1 MNALAGGPV
10 RAHTLAMAG
19 AYQTYAAHAFA
30 ADSSQEPIEGE
41 IFFTARSMTFRSG
54 ETLIDI
60 PLSELNVELD
70 RAGDGRVIFRQAC
83 EGGWTIATC
92 DTEVLECRSVPQIAE
107 ISSRVESQL
116 VRREISRRV
125 KMVLIFFVG
134 AVLVS
139 WLGMVAVG
147 AMVRSI
153 VANLPSSVEKEY
165 GRKCLKELKEQ
176 KITFLENTNLVAEL
190 VTVAEP
196 LLQVMPKAQEWQF
209 YVVPSRTPNAFALP
223 GGHVMVTT
231 GLLKFAERPEELLA
245 VLAHELAHVTEKHGF
260 RKQVASAGPLLV
272 FQVFL
277 SGQSGATTLLLSGGS
292 ALLVTQS
299 FSQEYE
305 KEADDIGWDYMVKAK
320 IDPRGMIDVFRKLRA
335 YEMKHGG
342 QSPLPKAFESHP
354 DVAKRIARLE
364 AKWNRLPQKSG
375 FLDLSGK
382 SVPNPGVG
390 ITNRSGQVFR
400 Y

>member
-1 MNALAGGPV
+1 MNDLAAGAI
-10 RAHTLAMAG
+10 RAHTFSMAG
-19 AYQTYAAHAFA
+19 AYRTYAAQAFA
-30 ADSSQEPIEGE
+30 TDPSQEPIKGE
-41 IFFTARSMTFRSG
+41 IFFTMRSMTFRSG

-70 RAGDGRVIFRQAC
+70 NSGDGRVIFRHAGDG
-83 EGGWTIATC
+83 EWTIATR

-107 ISSRVESQL
+107 IATRVESQL
-116 VRREISRRV
+116 VRRDISRRV
-125 KMVLIFFVG
+125 KMVLMFFAG

-153 VANLPSSVEKEY
+153 VTNLPASVEKEY
-165 GRKCLKELKEQ
+165 GNKHLKELTKNLKLLQ
-176 KITFLENTNLVAEL
+176 NTNLVTEL
-190 VTVAEP
+190 TTVAEP
-196 LLQVMPKAQEWQF
+196 LLKVVPKSQEWWF
-209 YVVPSRTPNAFALP
+209 HVVPDPTPNAFVLP
-223 GGHVMVTT
+223 GGYVFVTT
-231 GLLKFAERPEELLA
+231 GLLKFVERPEELLA

-260 RKQVASAGPLLV
+260 RKQVVSAGPIFV

-277 SGQSGATTLLLSGGS
+277 SDQSSAAALLLSGGS

-305 KEADDIGWDYMVKAK
+305 KEADDVGWEYMVKAK
-320 IDPRGMIDVFRKLRA
+320 IDPRGMIDIFRKLQA

-354 DVAKRIARLE
+354 DFAKRIARLE
-364 AKWNRLPQKSG
+364 AKWKRLPQKSG
-375 FLDLSGK
+375 FLDLSDR

-390 ITNRSGQVFR
+390 ITNKYGVFPF
-400 Y
+400 

>member
-1 MNALAGGPV
+1 
-10 RAHTLAMAG
+10 MAG

-41 IFFTARSMTFRSG
+41 IFFTTRSMTFRSG

-60 PLSELNVELD
+60 LLSELNVELD
-70 RAGDGRVIFRQAC
+70 NSGDGRVIFRQARQD
-83 EGGWTIATC
+83 GWTIATC

-107 ISSRVESQL
+107 IASRLESQL

-134 AVLVS
+134 CGLLL

-153 VANLPSSVEKEY
+153 VAKVPPSLEKEY
-165 GRKCLKELKEQ
+165 GSECFEELKEQ
-176 KITFLENTNLVAEL
+176 IVLLENTNLVAEL

-196 LLQVMPKAQEWQF
+196 LLKVMPKTQEWQF
-209 YVVPSRTPNAFALP
+209 YVVVQRTPNAFALP
-223 GGHVMVTT
+223 GGYIVVTT
-231 GLLKFAERPEELLA
+231 GMLKLAKRPEELLG

-260 RKQVASAGPLLV
+260 RGQVAAAGPLLV
-272 FQVFL
+272 CQVFVR
-277 SGQSGATTLLLSGGS
+277 GQSGATALLGGGS
-292 ALLVTQS
+292 AFLVAQS

-320 IDPRGMIDVFRKLRA
+320 IDPRGMIDIFRKLQA
-335 YEMKHGG
+335 YEMKHEGP
-342 QSPLPKAFESHP
+342 SILPQAFESHP
-354 DVAKRIARLE
+354 DTAKRIARLE
-364 AKWNRLPQKSG
+364 AKWKRLSQKSD
-375 FLDLSGK
+375 FLDLSDT
-382 SVPNPGVG
+382 SVPKPPAV
-390 ITNRSGQVFR
+390 ITNQAGVPIPDFLF
-400 Y
+400 